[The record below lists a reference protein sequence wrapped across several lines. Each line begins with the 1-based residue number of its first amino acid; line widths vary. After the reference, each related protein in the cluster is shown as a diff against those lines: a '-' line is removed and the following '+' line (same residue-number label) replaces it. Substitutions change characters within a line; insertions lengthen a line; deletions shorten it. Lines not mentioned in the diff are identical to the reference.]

1 MLHITHLRLAAVG
14 RRLGLERPRDEDP
27 IAGPCPLDLPL
38 CAAMAEMG
46 AKGGRFGELED
57 LHPGLAVTI
66 EDDDPGAAVM
76 RACRGSVGRPRWRFE
91 IIV

>member
-1 MLHITHLRLAAVG
+1 MRC
-14 RRLGLERPRDEDP
+14 GLSLEWPSDEDP
-27 IAGPCPLDLPL
+27 IAGPCSLDLPL

-57 LHPGLAVTI
+57 LHPGFAVTI
-66 EDDDPGAAVM
+66 EDDHPWAPLT
-76 RACRGSVGRPRWRFE
+76 RACRGSAGRPRWRFE